1 MRALFLGLFLPLLL
15 ALGLPFT
22 SQAQAQGWVDQ
33 PFDPAPMSRE
43 DIATVQVALAYTG
56 DFFGIADGVWNEDSQ
71 KALEQY
77 VGRVVGNMRPTYGH
91 LRDLVVFLEDER
103 VASNWQLTYVEQ
115 ADVTYLHPF
124 GLLKTITNPE
134 AVEYLSDDGNFSLKI
149 WTHSQADMQ
158 GMHEWFQSEA
168 VPESNPYSYK
178 GDDLWVTDAKLKDDL
193 SVFVRSDLHNGQWTT
208 LSMVV
213 TQDHY
218 FRMNVVAVSSTKGGS
233 PAALMWSE
241 GGVLDQVINGVTS
254 ATAPSGSA
262 EPDFR
267 DQVRRPVAAGVA
279 ETPPAEMPPPADPMP
294 EPDAGPDPGPATTEV
309 AGTSPPLGTPAPG
322 AGAGGS
328 TAPAGALGTP
338 APGGASGVI
347 GVANPGADPVRASEG
362 SAPMPPLGVGVAT
375 GPAPA
380 EPQPKLTGEIQGSGT
395 GFYIAPTTLVTAAH
409 VVDGCRA
416 VGLIDGTPLE
426 VLNVDASLDVAVL
439 TGATDIGAWLKLS
452 ALEVPKLGE
461 TVTALGYPYYTSL
474 DQGLTVTS
482 GNVSALR
489 GIDGSSNRVMITAP
503 VQPGNSGGPL
513 LNKKGAV
520 IGVVVSRVD
529 DMAILEETG
538 SLPQNMN
545 FAVPS
550 GPLLTF
556 LAQSRV
562 TRPQGDGSGGD
573 MSGGLPE
580 GVAQAVVPLYCYQ

>member
-1 MRALFLGLFLPLLL
+1 MRAIAAALLFAL
-15 ALGLPFT
+15 ALILTAPLAT
-22 SQAQAQGWVDQ
+22 AQGWVDQ

-43 DIATVQVALAYTG
+43 DIATVQIALAYTG
-56 DFFGIADGVWNEDSQ
+56 DFYGTADGIWNEDST
-71 KALEQY
+71 KALTQY
-77 VGRVVGNMRPTYGH
+77 VTRVVGNVRPTYGH
-91 LRDLVVFLEDER
+91 LKDLVIFMEDER
-103 VASNWQLTYVEQ
+103 VANNWQLTYLDQSNVS
-115 ADVTYLHPF
+115 YLNPF
-124 GLLKTITNPE
+124 ALLKTVTNPD

-149 WTHSQADMQ
+149 WNHSPQDMQ
-158 GMHEWFQSEA
+158 AMHEWFTSEA
-168 VPESNPYSYK
+168 LAGSTPYNYK
-178 GDDLWVTDAKLKDDL
+178 GDNLWVTDAKLEDDM
-193 SVFVRSDLHNGQWTT
+193 SVFVRSDLYNGKWTT
-208 LSMVV
+208 ISMVV

-218 FRMNVVAVSSTKGGS
+218 FRMNVVAVSTLQGGS
-233 PAALMWSE
+233 PATLMWTE

-254 ATAPSGSA
+254 AAAPSGSA

-267 DQVRRPVAAGVA
+267 DQVRRPVAEGVVDA
-279 ETPPAEMPPPADPMP
+279 PPVEVPPDPQ
-294 EPDAGPDPGPATTEV
+294 PDPGGTVVAATD
-309 AGTSPPLGTPAPG
+309 PPLGTSGP
-322 AGAGGS
+322 
-328 TAPAGALGTP
+328 APAGGDAPAGGLGTP
-338 APGGASGVI
+338 APGGTTPTPGGTGVI
-347 GVANPGADPVRASEG
+347 GVGNPGPDPVREAEK
-362 SAPMPPLGVGVAT
+362 APPLPGMAGT
-375 GPAPA
+375 TPGP
-380 EPQPKLTGEIQGSGT
+380 EPVETKPKLTGNIQGSGT

-409 VVDGCRA
+409 VIEGCRA

-426 VLNVDASLDVAVL
+426 VLNSDSSMDLAVL
-439 TGATDIGAWLKLS
+439 SGATDIGAWLKLS

-573 MSGGLPE
+573 MSGGVPE
-580 GVAQAVVPLYCYQ
+580 GVSNAVVPLYCYQ